1 MSRRR
6 TRRTRQNNNIENHEE
21 EDTEYARADIEDA
34 MIMMEEGEEVE
45 EEEARIGT
53 VNEDEVSFERV
64 IQDLRKA
71 CVSDKSQNNYMCS
84 MTNMINWFAVHEG
97 DDQNSGFD
105 LLTET
110 WRLELSVIDD
120 EKERK
125 KRIRDKL
132 NEADPN
138 DPPIDFDTFKA
149 SKYNYYEYCLFCYR

>member
-1 MSRRR
+1 MSRRQNQR
-6 TRRTRQNNNIENHEE
+6 NNNIDNYEEE
-21 EDTEYARADIEDA
+21 EDAEYARTDMEDA
-34 MIMMEEGEEVE
+34 MIMMEEGEDIE
-45 EEEARIGT
+45 EEEARTGT
-53 VNEDEVSFERV
+53 VNDDEVSFERV

-97 DDQNSGFD
+97 DDRNSSFD
-105 LLTET
+105 LLTES

-125 KRIRDKL
+125 KKIRDKL
-132 NEADPN
+132 NEADRN

-149 SKYNYYEYCLFCYR
+149 SKYNSYHYCLFCYS